1 MRRPGRVLAGAVGVG
16 LSAPLF
22 LYLAL
27 RLGLLTPLFNLAL
40 RYHWPNNAPIQVRIG
55 ALRSDV
61 SSFLEADDV
70 VVLTQAKG
78 AKLPLITLASL
89 RLEYRGWSAW
99 RGRLSWD
106 EALSLARIK
115 GLKLF
120 LLRNAQ
126 GAWNLSALKG
136 LKGQAPS
143 TAKGAAAPLALVPAS
158 RVELEDSQVILNDEA
173 RGFHTSIDRLQGSL
187 DTRALPLLAFTLSG
201 RTEGKDRDDLSVA
214 GEMDQR
220 DDSLFS
226 RLDLDNVPLARYL
239 NYFLPGKGLRFES
252 GSASLSVRLR
262 RPANGEIDAS
272 GRAEIADGS
281 LRIPGIAEP
290 LTGLEGAVAFDP
302 GALHFRELRA
312 HFLDSDWVATGAIND
327 LTAPSFDV
335 EMHNP
340 AFPLQALSDQ
350 VRGMGHLGM
359 SGTAQVDAELSG
371 PVKGLVV
378 HAAIQAP
385 AMSLLGAELTAV
397 SASARLKGARLQV
410 EGLQARLW
418 GGALH
423 GTAVMGLAQG
433 GKIEASL
440 DLAGASLSEAR
451 LHGVRPLP
459 LSGMAQAS
467 LQASGLLHSPQLGL
481 TLTVLQSSLG
491 DLDLGR
497 IDVNADYG
505 PQGLKSQFHGAG
517 ERLSGS
523 INFGRGAK
531 AKFEGSKIALH
542 DLDLARLAHGL
553 ATAGTS
559 LVLPA
564 AGVKAGAWIQGRLA
578 GTIRADLSFEGP
590 VSSPST
596 WINVGLQSGK
606 LFVTHGPL
614 RLQDPE
620 AGVPLSLRGSLGFQK
635 GDLWLGRDGQP
646 FHIGLNRKGK
656 NMSLLA
662 LGRYPLK
669 NSGKPGHMELALDGD
684 LRVMDVM
691 EGFKQSQGQLKAD
704 VTFSGTFDAPQA
716 DGELSVADF
725 STVPKHYL
733 APIKDGE
740 AKVQF
745 GGQRVELSLLRFKS
759 GGELTASGNVDL
771 SAGLKGLHGSVV
783 MQTDDEGLHI
793 ANWDAMG
800 SGNLSLS
807 PLVLSV
813 EGEGQPIRLDG
824 QARLSN
830 AVVVYGGPG
839 KPTADA
845 AGAAPKERRA
855 WDVNLKVGLGPNV
868 WYEKRATGGVEIFDP
883 SRWLSGT
890 LESVQETFQRPDVFF
905 RLRPTDQDILIR
917 HDASGLQMVG
927 TLTIDRG
934 RLTLMENDFEIKPER
949 KPAVIRFN
957 GGNAEVSAEAVG
969 SLRYTRDNAQ
979 GRPQQVRVDVV
990 IKVDPLPPEELERS
1004 ALANS
1009 FLNYSLSFGVDTPI
1023 PNVKDADQQTAILN
1037 LVVLGDP
1044 LVDLQD
1050 QGPGSTGESSFSKL
1064 TDAQL
1069 NRLISGEAKR
1079 QLAKWSKRG
1088 FRFLGTQLVDV
1099 LRVVPRF
1106 AYQSVGSGGA
1116 TTPGQASQQAQESQ
1130 LVFSDLTVEIGKSLS
1145 EKLYASMLWVRFGE
1159 NGIEAATSGALTANQ
1174 EVRDSGARIGLE
1186 YQISPNRTLEAF
1198 YNYSL
1203 DDNLQ
1208 PKPFD
1213 PNDLSQAH
1221 SGIIR
1226 LRNTIPTDNYSPE
1239 LARERRWDGEHED

>member
-1 MRRPGRVLAGAVGVG
+1 MRRPGRVFAGLVVFG
-16 LSAPLF
+16 LSVPLC
-22 LYLAL
+22 LYVAL
-27 RLGLLTPLFNLAL
+27 RLGFLTPLFNLAL
-40 RYHWPNNAPIQVRIG
+40 RSRWPNKSPVQIRIG
-55 ALRSDV
+55 ALRSDI

-70 VVLTQAKG
+70 VVLTQSQG
-78 AKLPLITLASL
+78 SKLPLITVASL

-99 RGRLSWD
+99 RGRLNWD

-120 LLRNAQ
+120 LLRD
-126 GAWNLSALKG
+126 GDGHWNVTALKSLQG
-136 LKGQAPS
+136 KPA
-143 TAKGAAAPLALVPAS
+143 AKSQAAPAPMVLVPAS
-158 RVELEDSQVILNDEA
+158 RVELEDSQVILDDESK
-173 RGFHTSIDRLQGSL
+173 GFHTSINRLQGSL

-201 RTEGKDRDDLSVA
+201 RTEGKERDDLSVA

-226 RLDLDNVPLARYL
+226 RLDLNNVPLARYL

-262 RPANGEIDAS
+262 RPANGEIEAS
-272 GRAEIADGS
+272 GRAEITDGS

-302 GALHFRELRA
+302 GTLHFRELRA
-312 HFLDSDWVATGAIND
+312 HFLDSDWVATGAIDD

-340 AFPLQALSDQ
+340 MFPLQALSDQ
-350 VRGMGHLGM
+350 VHGMDHLGM
-359 SGTAQVDAELSG
+359 SGTAQVDADLSG
-371 PVKGLVV
+371 PVKALVV
-378 HAAIQAP
+378 HAVVQAP
-385 AMSLLGAELTAV
+385 AMSLLGAELTGV
-397 SASARLKGARLQV
+397 SASARLKGSHLQV
-410 EGLQARLW
+410 EGLRAQLW
-418 GGALH
+418 GGTLQ
-423 GTAVMGLAQG
+423 GIAVMGLAQG
-433 GKIEASL
+433 GKIEATVGL
-440 DLAGASLSEAR
+440 QGASLAEAR

-459 LSGMAQAS
+459 LSGLARVS
-467 LQASGLLHSPQLGL
+467 LAASGLLHSPQLGL
-481 TLTVLQSSLG
+481 TLTVEQASLG

-497 IDVNADYG
+497 FDVHADYG
-505 PQGLKSQFHGAG
+505 PQGLKSAFEGAEG
-517 ERLSGS
+517 RLSGS

-531 AKFEGSKIALH
+531 AKFENSKIALH
-542 DLDLARLAHGL
+542 DLDLVRLAHGL

-564 AGVKAGAWIQGRLA
+564 AGVKAGAWIEGRLA
-578 GTIRADLSFEGP
+578 GTVQADLSFEGP
-590 VSSPST
+590 VASPDT
-596 WINVGLQSGK
+596 WINVALRGGK
-606 LFVTHGPL
+606 LFVAHGPL
-614 RLQDPE
+614 RLEDPV
-620 AGVPLSLRGSLGFQK
+620 AGVPLSLRGSFGFQK

-656 NMSLLA
+656 NLALLA

-669 NSGKPGHMELALDGD
+669 NAGKSGHMELALDGD

-691 EGFKQSQGQLKAD
+691 EGFKASQGQVKAD
-704 VTFSGTFDAPQA
+704 VTFSGTFDSPLA
-716 DGELSVADF
+716 DGELSVVDF

-733 APIKDGE
+733 APIKGGE
-740 AKVQF
+740 VKLQF
-745 GGQRVELSLLRFKS
+745 NGQRVELSLLRFKS

-771 SAGLKGLHGSVV
+771 SAGLKGLHGSIVV
-783 MQTDDEGLHI
+783 QTDEEGLRI

-800 SGNLSLS
+800 SGSLSLS

-824 QARLSN
+824 QAKLSN

-839 KPTADA
+839 KPAETA
-845 AGAAPKERRA
+845 AGTPPKDHRA

-868 WYEKRATGGVEIFDP
+868 WYEKHATGGVEIFDP

-890 LESVQETFQRPDVFF
+890 IESVQETFQRPDVFF
-905 RLRPTDQDILIR
+905 RLRPTDQDMLIR
-917 HDASGLQMVG
+917 YDETGLQMVG

-934 RLTLMENDFEIKPER
+934 RLTLMENDFQIKPER

-957 GGNAEVSAEAVG
+957 GAKAEVSAEAVG
-969 SLRYTRDNAQ
+969 SLRYTRDNSQ

-1009 FLNYSLSFGVDTPI
+1009 FLNYSLSFAVDTPI

-1050 QGPGSTGESSFSKL
+1050 QAPGSTGESSFSKL

-1088 FRFLGTQLVDV
+1088 FRLLGTQLVDV

-1106 AYQSVGSGGA
+1106 AYQSTGGGG
-1116 TTPGQASQQAQESQ
+1116 TTTVGQASQQAQESQ
-1130 LVFSDLTVEIGKSLS
+1130 WVFSDLTVEIGKSLG

-1159 NGIEAATSGALTANQ
+1159 NGIETATMGALSSNQ
-1174 EVRDSGARIGLE
+1174 EVRNSGARIGLE

-1198 YNYSL
+1198 YNYSV

-1208 PKPFD
+1208 PKPFPAD
-1213 PNDLSQAH
+1213 DLSQAH

-1239 LARERRWDGEHED
+1239 LARERRWDERGEE